1 MKQGLEMW
9 DKVADKII
17 NKERIV
23 AGRNRGK
30 IPYTTVSPHVFD
42 DWSSKDKVSWWTNG
56 FWGGI
61 SVARKHSL
69 RRGRAV
75 CLTF

>member
-1 MKQGLEMW
+1 MAVRNAGDLRMKQGLEMW

-42 DWSSKDKVSWWTNG
+42 DQSPKEKG
-56 FWGGI
+56 
-61 SVARKHSL
+61 SL
-69 RRGRAV
+69 S
-75 CLTF
+75 L

>member
-1 MKQGLEMW
+1 MKQCGEMW

-42 DWSSKDKVSWWTNG
+42 DQSPKEKG
-56 FWGGI
+56 
-61 SVARKHSL
+61 SL
-69 RRGRAV
+69 S
-75 CLTF
+75 L